1 MIKGQQRE
9 EPYEAT
15 SLKYGFEAAVG
26 WVTDPPTAT
35 VGLQGRADRSSLH
48 RVFRICLVQ
57 NRIDLSDGRTEFLL
71 KLVREELLGG
81 GTLGGSGREGLLEND
96 PK

>member
-35 VGLQGRADRSSLH
+35 GPCPVKQSEHQRS
-48 RVFRICLVQ
+48 
-57 NRIDLSDGRTEFLL
+57 
-71 KLVREELLGG
+71 
-81 GTLGGSGREGLLEND
+81 
-96 PK
+96 